1 MSRINIRSP
10 FASDFSKQET
20 EAKVPENL
28 KKATQVKIDM
38 GKETSEEAWE
48 RIFAMKNSD
57 KDNEKLAEVK
67 KYMEEGKL
75 SREESKRGKRFS
87 KSEALKLYSVI
98 LEEKRAKRLEE
109 IRKSIP
115 DNYILVDTE
124 DKLKQLKEHMRK
136 SIEDTEVLSGFDIET
151 YGNDG
156 TESLNPFTGN
166 VAGFSWSY
174 KDTNYYLP
182 LNHEDRTTLNLTR
195 SARETVLYL
204 KEELEGI
211 KTAMHNAPFDCK
223 WMYIHYEVDMITNLY
238 VDTRVM
244 AFMLNEEERSYQLKA
259 LTQNWLGMEADFFD
273 ELFPVV
279 YEFNKVPLDIALFY
293 AAGDT
298 EKTVKLYEFI
308 ENIWSDPKNNLPKVS
323 NLFYEVEMP
332 VLRTFIWS
340 DIRGIKFDTNMAEEL
355 WDKQTEIMGDIQRKV
370 EEMYGQEINL
380 NSPKQLQTMIYD
392 YFCLPD
398 ISRKRKTDKDTLAE
412 LANEHEVVRLV
423 AQYRSESTLRNSF
436 TKPLA
441 EKSHSG
447 RIYPWHNTLG
457 AKTGRFTCS
466 TPK

>member
-1 MSRINIRSP
+1 MSRINIKSP
-10 FASDFSKQET
+10 FASDFKREESSDTLPDNLVKAT
-20 EAKVPENL
+20 KAKV
-28 KKATQVKIDM
+28 DM
-38 GKETSEEAWE
+38 GKESMEEAWE
-48 RIFAMKNSD
+48 RVFEMKNSD
-57 KDNEKLAEVK
+57 KDVEKLKEVK
-67 KYMEEGKL
+67 EAMEKGEIN
-75 SREESKRGKRFS
+75 REAEKRGKRFS
-87 KSEALKLYSVI
+87 KSEALKLHGII
-98 LEEKRAKRLEE
+98 LAKKREARIEE
-109 IRKSIP
+109 IKNNIP
-115 DNYILVDTE
+115 DNFILVDTSE
-124 DKLKQLKEHMRK
+124 RLDELKSHMRK
-136 SIEDTEVLSGFDIET
+136 SIEDTDAITGFDIET

-174 KDTNYYLP
+174 EGLNYYLP
-182 LNHEDRTTLNLTR
+182 LNHEERTSLNT
-195 SARETVLYL
+195 SNKAETIIEYIR
-204 KEELEGI
+204 EELEGI
-211 KTAMHNAPFDCK
+211 RTAMHNAPFDCK
-223 WMYIHYEVDMITNLY
+223 WMYIHYGVDMITNLT

-279 YEFNKVPLDIALFY
+279 YEFDKVPLDVALFY

-308 ENIWSDPKNNLPKVS
+308 ENIWSDPKNNLTKVS
-323 NLFYEVEMP
+323 KLFYEIEMP
-332 VLRTFIWS
+332 VMRTFIWS
-340 DIRGIKFDTNMAEEL
+340 DIRGIKFDIGMAEEL
-355 WDKQTEIMGDIQRKV
+355 WDKQTEIMEDIQCKV
-370 EEMYGQEINL
+370 EEMYGREINL
-380 NSPKQLQTMIYD
+380 NSPKQLQEMIYD

-441 EKSHSG
+441 EKSHEG